1 MLTIKM
7 EQDISERRA
16 ELDKLRT
23 EVKAETD
30 QLKELEEEL
39 AAVTI
44 EYDAIMAQRKKE
56 ADEAIAR
63 RLEERK
69 RERAAIKI
77 QQWWRFYLFRT
88 MRSRRRK
95 RLTRNYK
102 IVFVQNLCNF
112 KINQMKEGQEEIRNQ
127 ERST

>member
-30 QLKELEEEL
+30 QLKELDEEL

>member
-1 MLTIKM
+1 M